1 MINKQL
7 QRCFPPCPLFP
18 NCGRN
23 SSVGEVLDDT
33 LHQKKSIISND
44 YYSKDIKYLLTA
56 VLYYIIFSTDLD
68 FCNIYKSLKG
78 GKGYGEEFDRDGG

>member
-7 QRCFPPCPLFP
+7 PRCFPPCPVFP

-68 FCNIYKSLKG
+68 FCNIYRSLKG

>member
-56 VLYYIIFSTDLD
+56 VLYYIIFSTDLY

>member
-7 QRCFPPCPLFP
+7 QRCFPPCPPFP